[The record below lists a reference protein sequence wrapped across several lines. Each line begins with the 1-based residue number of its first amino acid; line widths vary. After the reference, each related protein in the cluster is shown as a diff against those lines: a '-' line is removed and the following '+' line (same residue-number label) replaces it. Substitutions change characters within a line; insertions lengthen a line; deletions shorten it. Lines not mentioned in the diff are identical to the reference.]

1 MHAAAFTRG
10 YGLDLTC
17 MQLHEPGRWWLGA
30 TVLSNHLQHVLMHV
44 PDARLAAVTDSMELT
59 CRSIHPSI
67 DLTWHAKFV
76 RARSSGDGDGTAC
89 ACRSLEARSYILY
102 TANSSLL

>member
-1 MHAAAFTRG
+1 
-10 YGLDLTC
+10 
-17 MQLHEPGRWWLGA
+17 
-30 TVLSNHLQHVLMHV
+30 MHV

-59 CRSIHPSI
+59 SRSIHPSI

-76 RARSSGDGDGTAC
+76 RPRARSSGDGDGTAC

-102 TANSSLL
+102 TANSGLL